1 MKNTINELDEKEKIR
16 YDSDNLKL
24 YSIKDAVEILRV
36 SRSKVYDLINSGKL
50 QAQKL
55 GTRVL
60 IRRQVLKDF
69 IDTMDHYEGSKYGF

>member
-24 YSIKDAVEILRV
+24 YSIKDTVEILRV